1 MFSDYLRG
9 ITEYEIKL
17 ESPESFVNTLKKD
30 VPILWLDI
38 PDEET
43 VCIKCL
49 YKDRESVE
57 KCTEKRC
64 GEITAKKHKGLPVF
78 IKMLKLRLGLAA
90 GCLLFVLAVYISS
103 LFVWDIQVEGNEKLS
118 ENDVVKML
126 AKVGFC
132 EGVIKNKIDVKS
144 VADSVLI
151 NEDAVSWIAVNFDG
165 TVARVEIKEA
175 LPAELVPKKQNVNLV
190 AAANGIIL
198 RVDAHEGGTV
208 IKKGDVVVKGQLL
221 VSAFVDKRTGGSM
234 LRGARGFVWANTE
247 RKIKVVVPYK
257 YERKEYTGKL
267 SREYGISF
275 AGVKFALNNPFDSK
289 GKTYDCD
296 EKSSKL
302 KLFENVVLPITVATK
317 TKKEYK
323 EYNSARTQKQA
334 LEIARLEAKERLY
347 EISPKF
353 TLTKTEEDYCEEDG
367 KLVYACTFYGIE
379 NIAKEL
385 EFELS

>member
-78 IKMLKLRLGLAA
+78 IKKLKLRLGLAA